1 MNRLHSVWESN
12 EQYRMINIKYT
23 YKTVDIEIDNMDI
36 TKKYCY
42 ETIQIMQIQIIHS
55 SIY

>member
-1 MNRLHSVWESN
+1 
-12 EQYRMINIKYT
+12 MINIKYT
-23 YKTVDIEIDNMDI
+23 YKTVDIEIDNIDI

-55 SIY
+55 SVY

>member
-55 SIY
+55 SVY